1 MEKVIVILGPT
12 ASGKTALSIALA
24 RALDGEVIS
33 ADSRQVYRGLDVGTG
48 KVTKKEM
55 KNVPHHLLDVI
66 DPKKVYSASDFV
78 RDGRKAI
85 QDISSRGKTPIIAG
99 GTGFY
104 IDTLTGM
111 VPLTDVPPNPK
122 LRKKLAG
129 YSLKKLQAT
138 LKKLDSKRYG
148 TIDEKNPARL
158 VRAIEIAS
166 ALGKV
171 PTMSGKKLYDVLY
184 IGLTVSTEDLKKKI
198 HTRLLK
204 RIPGILREVKTLHK
218 EGLSWKRMEDL
229 GLEYRYTAR
238 YLQNKISKQELL
250 SDLEKEIVNYAKR
263 QMTWFKRNKDTKWI
277 APTATQKAVSVSKRF
292 LALRK
297 KRV

>member
-55 KNVPHHLLDVI
+55 KNVPHHLLDVAN
-66 DPKKVYSASDFV
+66 PKKVYSASHFV

-85 QDISSRGKTPIIAG
+85 SDIVSRGKTPIIAG

-104 IDTLTGM
+104 IDTLIGTI
-111 VPLTDVPPNPK
+111 PLTEVPPNPK
-122 LRKKLAG
+122 LRKELSA
-129 YSLKKLQAT
+129 YILKQLQKRF
-138 LKKLDSKRYG
+138 KKLDPKRFKI
-148 TIDEKNPARL
+148 IDTKNPVRL
-158 VRAIEIAS
+158 IRAIEIAT

-171 PTMSGKKLYDVLY
+171 PTMPSKKLYDVLY
-184 IGLTVSTEDLKKKI
+184 IGLAVPSETLKKNI

-204 RIPGILREVKTLHK
+204 RIPRILREVKKLHK
-218 EGLSWKRMEDL
+218 EGLSWKRLEDL